1 MNLFSFLAEIMPQ
14 TEPFWDYS
22 RPPEG
27 MVAAGLIFLLLM
39 CLGVA
44 ADLGLALYFLK
55 RPANLKL
62 WRNTLAV
69 RMLPPKAILA
79 LMLMLVALYAGTS
92 TLYTFMIPGGSGLD
106 APAVILQTL
115 FFHVPGLIAL
125 ILLVRHTGF
134 SFREQFGF
142 HLKKAPL
149 FLGAAVLFYLAALPL
164 LWFYSMLY
172 QIFLHQLG
180 HAFYLQDVA
189 QLLITPASWPV
200 RSYLLFTVI
209 VFAPVFE
216 ELIFRGVLLPFFVNR
231 AGLLPG
237 IALLSLLFAGL
248 HLHIPSLVPLFL
260 LSAAFSLAYAR
271 TRSLLVPIG
280 MHILFNSVT
289 VMLLLFM
296 Q

>member
-1 MNLFSFLAEIMPQ
+1 MNLFSFLAKIMPQ

-27 MVAAGLIFLLLM
+27 MVAAGLFFLLLM
-39 CLGVA
+39 CLGITVDA
-44 ADLGLALYFLK
+44 GLAVYFFK
-55 RPANLKL
+55 RPANLML

-69 RMLPPKAILA
+69 RMLPPKTILA
-79 LMLMLVALYAGTS
+79 LVLVLAALYVGTSALYA
-92 TLYTFMIPGGSGLD
+92 LLIPGGSGLD
-106 APAVILQTL
+106 APAVIMHTL
-115 FFHVPGLIAL
+115 FFQVPGLAAL
-125 ILLVRHTGF
+125 VLLVRHNGF

-142 HLKKAPL
+142 HLKKTTV

-172 QIFLHQLG
+172 QFFLYQLG
-180 HAFYLQDVA
+180 HGFYLQDVA
-189 QLLITPASWPV
+189 QLLLAPAPWSV
-200 RSYLLFTVI
+200 RGYLLFTVVI
-209 VFAPVFE
+209 LAPVFE
-216 ELIFRGVLLPFFVNR
+216 ELVFRGVLLPFFVSR

-260 LSAAFSLAYAR
+260 LSAASSLAYAR

-280 MHILFNSVT
+280 MHVLFNSVT
-289 VMLLLFM
+289 VMLLLLPG
-296 Q
+296 

>member
-1 MNLFSFLAEIMPQ
+1 MNLFSFLAEILPQ

-27 MVAAGLIFLLLM
+27 MAAAGIFFLLLM
-39 CLGVA
+39 CMGIAVDA
-44 ADLGLALYFLK
+44 GLTVYFLK
-55 RPANLKL
+55 RPANLMV

-69 RMLPPKAILA
+69 RILPPKAILA
-79 LMLMLVALYAGTS
+79 LMLVLAALYAGTS
-92 TLYTFMIPGGSGLD
+92 ALYALMIPGGSGLD
-106 APAVILQTL
+106 APAVIMQTL
-115 FFHVPGLIAL
+115 CFHVPGLVAL
-125 ILLVRHTGF
+125 VLLVRQSGF

-142 HLKKAPL
+142 HLKKAPA
-149 FLGAAVLFYLAALPL
+149 FLGAAVLLYLAALPL

-180 HAFYLQDVA
+180 HGFYLQDVA
-189 QLLITPASWPV
+189 QLLLTPAPWPV
-200 RSYLLFTVI
+200 RGYLLFTV
-209 VFAPVFE
+209 VVLAPVFE
-216 ELIFRGVLLPFFVNR
+216 ELVFRGVLLPFFVNR

-260 LSAAFSLAYAR
+260 LSAVFSLAYAR

-289 VMLLLFM
+289 VMLLLLPG
-296 Q
+296 